1 MTADLK
7 PRVDWTSVRE
17 RFEAGESANSIGLD
31 VGVTRQAIFKRA
43 KKGAWRKQGALK
55 PIESRQTGA
64 RNLASPTRMNGVIEA
79 VERG

>member
-17 RFEAGESANSIGLD
+17 PFEAGESTNSIGLD

-43 KKGAWRKQGALK
+43 KKVHGA
-55 PIESRQTGA
+55 SRA
-64 RNLASPTRMNGVIEA
+64 R
-79 VERG
+79 